1 LISGKILDA
10 VFIFVVLQVNRTES
24 LKSDSALGGGAP

>member
-10 VFIFVVLQVNRTES
+10 VFIFVVLQVNRAES
-24 LKSDSALGGGAP
+24 LKT